1 MGETPGG
8 PIFLVGV
15 GRSGTTMT
23 RYMLSSHPGIYI
35 PPESNFIPRFF
46 RKHPSEPLSRERA
59 LRILGEISTYGT
71 FWRDWREEPLDA
83 NAFVD
88 GLPSLTPASLIDGL
102 YGRYARQYGAERWG
116 DKSTIYPAWI
126 SLFAEMFPT
135 CQIVHIIR
143 DARDVTTSSL
153 DAFRGAR
160 FFYMDPYYA
169 ARMWRVRLGAGI
181 AAGRRLPAGRYYE
194 IRYEELT
201 AEPEPQLRKLCDF
214 LGEDFDPAMLAP
226 NMEAS
231 KHYHSFGIH
240 TQTSRQVT
248 AARQGRWHKDLAP
261 ADARIVQRVAGKLL
275 RALDYPLEDLGK
287 QSASE
292 RIRMLALQVKFVVLD
307 TGRRVLRHL
316 GIFNPARLLLWLPRR
331 RPRIQ
336 DAAERAAVAGANTDR
351 R

>member
-1 MGETPGG
+1 
-8 PIFLVGV
+8 
-15 GRSGTTMT
+15 
-23 RYMLSSHPGIYI
+23 
-35 PPESNFIPRFF
+35 
-46 RKHPSEPLSRERA
+46 
-59 LRILGEISTYGT
+59 
-71 FWRDWREEPLDA
+71 
-83 NAFVD
+83 
-88 GLPSLTPASLIDGL
+88 
-102 YGRYARQYGAERWG
+102 
-116 DKSTIYPAWI
+116 
-126 SLFAEMFPT
+126 MFPT

-240 TQTSRQVT
+240 TQTNRQVT

-287 QSASE
+287 QSAAE